1 METMVLN
8 NNNGLMRKYEYI
20 TINKNYINNKN
31 LKELSPYI
39 TFNRNIAFKQN
50 EKKYIMNLLKDC
62 FNTNSTFKA
71 LVSLYDSIYVTKNI
85 HQNHFN
91 IILVNQD
98 KNERSETLHVGVFNN
113 RITQITQVI
122 TLL

>member
-50 EKKYIMNLLKDC
+50 EKK
-62 FNTNSTFKA
+62 
-71 LVSLYDSIYVTKNI
+71 V
-85 HQNHFN
+85 H
-91 IILVNQD
+91 
-98 KNERSETLHVGVFNN
+98 NEFIKGLF
-113 RITQITQVI
+113 
-122 TLL
+122 

>member
-20 TINKNYINNKN
+20 TIKKNYIDNKN

-71 LVSLYDSIYVTKNI
+71 LVSLYDSI
-85 HQNHFN
+85 
-91 IILVNQD
+91 
-98 KNERSETLHVGVFNN
+98 
-113 RITQITQVI
+113 
-122 TLL
+122 